1 MYMYM
6 YMYVY
11 LCIAILIPHVS
22 PWQPSPGDPHSASE
36 HKPGFL
42 TDDELKHLVVEVR
55 VCLVRGVS
63 GKGVTG
69 VKGAW

>member
-1 MYMYM
+1 MYMHM
-6 YMYVY
+6 YMYVCP
-11 LCIAILIPHVS
+11 CIAILIPHVS

-55 VCLVRGVS
+55 G
-63 GKGVTG
+63 
-69 VKGAW
+69 

>member
-6 YMYVY
+6 HVCP
-11 LCIAILIPHVS
+11 CIAIFIPHVS
-22 PWQPSPGDPHSASE
+22 PWQSSPGDPHSASE

-55 VCLVRGVS
+55 G
-63 GKGVTG
+63 
-69 VKGAW
+69 